1 MDLVLVISAAV
12 ASTLIT
18 ALWIVFRRIGSA
30 GRTIPVTAEW
40 IDELSMER
48 YKPMLRLLD
57 GEDLQFLRS
66 QPGFTPR
73 MAARLRAQRCQV
85 FRGYLRCLSS
95 DFGRICTA
103 IKLMMLHSRRD
114 RPDLAAVLVRS
125 QVVFA
130 TSMLVVYGRLYLY
143 RFGVCGVDVS
153 SLVRTFDSMRVEL
166 RQLVPATMAAGA

>member
-1 MDLVLVISAAV
+1 MDFVLLVSAAV

-30 GRTIPVTAEW
+30 GRTLPVTAEW

-48 YKPMLRLLD
+48 YRPMLRLLD

-73 MAARLRAQRCQV
+73 MAARLRAQRCQI

-103 IKLMMLHSRRD
+103 IKLMMLQSRRD
-114 RPDLAAVLVRS
+114 RPDLAAVLVRN

-143 RFGVCGVDVS
+143 RFGLCGVDVS